1 MTHAMKICKLHGR
14 AHRVTEPCPWC
25 EEPKHTWASSVE
37 NVCPDCAVRQYIYP
51 GFVTE
56 CLMCGG
62 DV

>member
-1 MTHAMKICKLHGR
+1 MSASMKVCKLHGR
-14 AHRVTEPCPWC
+14 THRVTEPCPWC
-25 EEPKHTWASSVE
+25 EDTIRPWVSDNEDQ
-37 NVCPDCAVRQYIYP
+37 CPDCAVRQYVYP